1 MLKPI
6 LFTLFLSIAS
16 LPCFATPPLKLV
28 SLEYPP
34 YIEVVDGQAT
44 GIAVNLVKE
53 VFQALNQPISI
64 EVLPWARAIAYVKQ
78 GRADAIFTAFKT
90 KEREAFLDY
99 NQGVLFNQTIRL
111 IVHHDYAFAFSDVTK
126 KVPDY
131 SPYML
136 CIVNKVSYGPLID
149 KAIKNR
155 EFKQVLRTMSSDS
168 CAKMLDAKR
177 VHIWVNNE
185 FGAKNDIAKL
195 GLQGSLSMLSPP
207 IQVTPSYIAFSKKT
221 DRTLLIQRFDEV
233 LKQFK
238 DSGRYQQ
245 IVDSYF
251 IEIGT
256 KANAD
261 PHSFKV
267 EY

>member
-1 MLKPI
+1 MLLRI
-6 LFTLFLSIAS
+6 FFLLHLTAYSI
-16 LPCFATPPLKLV
+16 CNFAAAPLKLV

-34 YIEVVDGQAT
+34 YIEVIDGEVT
-44 GIAVNLVKE
+44 GIAVNLVE
-53 VFQALNQPISI
+53 EIFQTLDQPINI

-90 KEREAFLDY
+90 KERELFLDY

-111 IVHHDYAFAFSDVTK
+111 IVHHDYAFAFSEVTK

-136 CIVNKVSYGPLID
+136 CIVNKVSYGTLID
-149 KAIKNR
+149 QAINNR
-155 EFKQVLRTMSSDS
+155 EFKQVLRTISSDS

-195 GLQGSLSMLSPP
+195 GLQDTLSMLSPP

-221 DRTLLIQRFDEV
+221 DRTLLIQRFDQV

-238 DSGRYQQ
+238 DNGRYQQ

-251 IEIGT
+251 IGIGT
-256 KANAD
+256 KANANT
-261 PHSFKV
+261 HSFKV